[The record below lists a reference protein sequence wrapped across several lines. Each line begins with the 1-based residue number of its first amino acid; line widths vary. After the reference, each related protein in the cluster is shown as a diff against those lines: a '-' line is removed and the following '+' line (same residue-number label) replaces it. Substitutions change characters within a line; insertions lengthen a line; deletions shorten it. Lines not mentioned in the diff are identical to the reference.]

1 MPKKTKILISILVAV
16 ALLIVGGAVT
26 VMAQDEPVDEGSAPT
41 AETGPEGLLSRVA
54 GILEIPQEELVSAFQ
69 QATGEIRQEAT
80 DRALAKA
87 VEAGKIDETEAAAI
101 KEWLAQKPAAVDQF
115 QQQRAR
121 FAKPFRGHL
130 KGFWG
135 QRWDGV
141 ESPWHSD

>member
-1 MPKKTKILISILVAV
+1 MPKKAKILISVLVAA

-26 VMAQDEPVDEGSAPT
+26 VMAQDEPADEGSAAT
-41 AETGPEGLLSRVA
+41 AETGTEGLLSRVA
-54 GILEIPQEELVSAFQ
+54 GILEIPEEELVSAFQ
-69 QATGEIRQEAT
+69 QAAGEMRQEAT

-101 KEWLAQKPAAVDQF
+101 KEWLAQKPAAIDQF

-121 FAKPFRGHL
+121 FAKPFWGRL

-135 QRWDGV
+135 QK
-141 ESPWHSD
+141 